1 MKKMLCFDMD
11 GTIADLY
18 GVNGWLYDLR
28 HEIPTPY
35 EIAEPLWDMNKL
47 RAVLLE
53 LSACGWEVRI
63 ISWLSKDSS
72 EEYKNKVRTAKKK
85 WLDRYNFPY
94 EKLHFVAYGTTK
106 ADSVRR
112 YAETA
117 ILFDDNEKVRKGWHL
132 GETIN
137 PTTTNILEFL
147 ASLLD

>member
-35 EIAEPLWDMNKL
+35 EIARPLLDMDKL
-47 RAVLLE
+47 RAVLLK
-53 LSACGWEVRI
+53 LSALGWEVRI

-72 EEYKNKVRTAKKK
+72 EEYKNKVRTAKKE
-85 WLDRYNFPY
+85 WLDKYNFPY
-94 EKLHFVAYGTTK
+94 EKLHFVAYGATK

-117 ILFDDNEKVRKGWHL
+117 ILFDDNDKVRNGWHL
-132 GETIN
+132 GEAVN
-137 PTTTNILEFL
+137 PTEIDIIEFL
-147 ASLLD
+147 EALL

>member
-18 GVNGWLYDLR
+18 GVNGWVYDLR
-28 HEIPTPY
+28 HEISTPY
-35 EIAEPLWDMNKL
+35 EIAKPLWDMDKL

-53 LSACGWEVRI
+53 LSARGWEVRI

-72 EEYKNKVRTAKKK
+72 EEYKNKVRTAKKE
-85 WLDRYNFPY
+85 WLDKYNFPY
-94 EKLHFVAYGTTK
+94 EKLHFVAYGATK

-117 ILFDDNEKVRKGWHL
+117 ILFDDNAKVRNGWHL
-132 GETIN
+132 GEAVN
-137 PTTTNILEFL
+137 PAEIDIIKFLE
-147 ASLLD
+147 ALL